1 MIEEMKNTHIH
12 PKGSPYP
19 RVPQSQTSLG
29 MSDIDSAMDKD
40 SLSSEENQDQPNNQG
55 AN

>member
-40 SLSSEENQDQPNNQG
+40 SLSSDEDQGQVYNQG